1 LFIVT
6 EQATAQAVRD
16 AREARGLSLRALA
29 GRLGISPGTLSAV
42 ERGLT
47 PLTVDRLEQ
56 IARTLDVPAAQ
67 LLSGAVPAVATSE
80 SSSAP
85 APDEEPG
92 HWRSFADLRMDP
104 VLEAATRL
112 FVRRGYHAA
121 TMREIAAEA
130 NLSVAGVYHHYP
142 SKERI
147 LVALLDLTMVE
158 LAWRIDA
165 ARQEGRDPLE
175 SLALMVEALALFHAV
190 RGDLAFVGA
199 SEMRAF
205 GPAERARITGL
216 RDDIQHALDR
226 QAQACADAGYPVAG
240 DLRTATR
247 AIATMC
253 TSLPSWF
260 RPEGALSASEVARR
274 YAAYALALLGAGRSE
289 VGGQ

>member
-1 LFIVT
+1 MFAVT
-6 EQATAQAVRD
+6 EHSTAQAVRD

-47 PLTVDRLEQ
+47 PLTVDRLER
-56 IARTLDVPAAQ
+56 IARTLEIPAAQ
-67 LLSGAVPAVATSE
+67 LLSGAVPGVAGPSP
-80 SSSAP
+80 AP
-85 APDEEPG
+85 ASDEGPDN
-92 HWRSFADLRMDP
+92 WRSFADLHMDP

-147 LVALLDLTMVE
+147 LVALLDLTMAE

-205 GPAERARITGL
+205 SPAERARVTGL

-226 QAQACADAGYPVAG
+226 QAQACADAGYPVAH

-260 RPEGALSASEVARR
+260 RSEGALSASEVARR
-274 YAAYALALLGAGRSE
+274 YAAYALALLGAGRAE
-289 VGGQ
+289 AGGQ

>member
-1 LFIVT
+1 MT
-6 EQATAQAVRD
+6 EHPTAQAIRS

-56 IARTLDVPAAQ
+56 IARTLELPAAQ
-67 LLSGAVPAVATSE
+67 LLSGAVPAVVTSPG
-80 SSSAP
+80 P
-85 APDEEPG
+85 ASGEGPG

-147 LVALLDLTMVE
+147 LVVLLDLTMAE

-165 ARQEGRDPLE
+165 ARQEGRDPFE
-175 SLALMVEALALFHAV
+175 SLGLMVEALALFHAV

-205 GPAERARITGL
+205 SPAERARITGL

-226 QAQACADAGYPVAG
+226 QAQACADAGYPVAD

-274 YAAYALALLGAGRSE
+274 YAAYALALLGAGRAES
-289 VGGQ
+289 GGQ

>member
-1 LFIVT
+1 M
-6 EQATAQAVRD
+6 
-16 AREARGLSLRALA
+16 SLRALA

-56 IARTLDVPAAQ
+56 IARTLEVSAAQ
-67 LLSGAVPAVATSE
+67 LLRGAVPAVSAAA
-80 SSSAP
+80 AP
-85 APDEEPG
+85 ASDEGTG
-92 HWRSFADLRMDP
+92 HWRSFTDLRMDP

-147 LVALLDLTMVE
+147 LVALLDLTMAE

-205 GPAERARITGL
+205 SPAERARVTSL

-226 QAQACADAGYPVAG
+226 QAQACADAGYPVAD

-274 YAAYALALLGAGRSE
+274 YAAYALALLGAGRAGA
-289 VGGQ
+289 GGQ